1 MVGHKLRLLIDER
14 RATSGIWNP
23 GSACLMSLGLKAIC
37 HLLFGWPTP
46 PSCINFN
53 FKAPDNYWLSTGLSD
68 EADSRL

>member
-37 HLLFGWPTP
+37 HLLFGWPTHLP
-46 PSCINFN
+46 ALISIL
-53 FKAPDNYWLSTGLSD
+53 KRLTIIGYQLGLVTKLT
-68 EADSRL
+68 AD